1 MVNGIVIMYPCCPPF
16 TSHPPAPGF
25 RLTSGKAVLEMEKWR
40 KLQHTNLVALREM
53 FTTKAFGD
61 NCRLA
66 GLGQIAHTHPR
77 NMSPAA
83 LVFVYDYHSGAE
95 SMQSRHL
102 QHGRRAGGLI
112 WKINGGTERYLLV
125 IPRYHLS
132 TMYRTGTSTR
142 RPTLGVCDSVGVS
155 P

>member
-1 MVNGIVIMYPCCPPF
+1 
-16 TSHPPAPGF
+16 
-25 RLTSGKAVLEMEKWR
+25 MEKWR

-61 NCRLA
+61 NCRFA
-66 GLGQIAHTHPR
+66 EPGQSARTHPVI
-77 NMSPAA
+77 MSPAA

-102 QHGRRAGGLI
+102 QHGRRAGEST
-112 WKINGGTERYLLV
+112 WKIKMSGAGGTESCLMILRSWCRL
-125 IPRYHLS
+125 HH
-132 TMYRTGTSTR
+132 RTGTSAR
-142 RPTLGVCDSVGVS
+142 RPTVGVCDSVGVS